1 MESVQA
7 NVYEVVKRNLLKVIP
22 DLEPSQVSIDRSLQE
37 LGCNSIDRADVVI
50 LTMEQLAITVPT
62 SAFSAVGDIR
72 TLVEVFVRW
81 LR

>member
-1 MESVQA
+1 MDSVQA
-7 NVYEVVKRNLLKVIP
+7 NVYEVVKGNLLKVIP
-22 DLEPSQVSIDRSLQE
+22 ELQPSQVSIDRSLRE

-72 TLVEVFVRW
+72 TLVEVFARW